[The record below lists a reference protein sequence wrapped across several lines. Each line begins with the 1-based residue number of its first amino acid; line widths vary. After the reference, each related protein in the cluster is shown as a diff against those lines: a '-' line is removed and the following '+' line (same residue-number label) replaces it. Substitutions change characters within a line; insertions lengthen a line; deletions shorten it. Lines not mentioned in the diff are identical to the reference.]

1 MVAWGVS
8 ALVLTFEYR
17 RALGH
22 IWYMHPFFVW
32 FSVLVYAGDLLYTV
46 FWPERDEYGDN
57 DDRIKKRHVLNLV
70 L

>member
-1 MVAWGVS
+1 MLEWLFS

-32 FSVLVYAGDLLYTV
+32 FSVLVYAVDLLYLG
-46 FWPERDEYGDN
+46 FWPDKDEKGGN
-57 DDRIKKRHVLNLV
+57 GENINKRHTFNIVL
-70 L
+70 